1 MRRLAR
7 CSLGNETWRDP
18 DADPGPKGRASL
30 ISDRAREHIPLSI
43 PPGAKSNLA
52 VNLGMGVSSWK
63 EGEANATIRLSPEQT
78 ESDGSVPFGSLAAI
92 ADNNNATAN
101 INSANWSDNSI
112 LIEVAYQATRVAR
125 GTVEVRSFN
134 SAYNELMGISQ
145 GVMLDEQGPFGQ
157 CQSTSVTVPGRP
169 TLASS
174 GMASESHVELPQV
187 DHVSFPWES
196 DLPPAPIDVYLKGGL
211 RLIEGGAMYTSQL
224 DSGWSSGYGSLH
236 GGAIGLLITR
246 AMRYA
251 AIAMSP
257 PNVDQVPISF
267 NINYVRPAMVASE
280 PIQAVARVVA
290 LTTRFCTLE
299 GELILPSGKP
309 ASRCRVI
316 HRLIPKD

>member
-1 MRRLAR
+1 ML
-7 CSLGNETWRDP
+7 
-18 DADPGPKGRASL
+18 
-30 ISDRAREHIPLSI
+30 SDRSRDHISPEI
-43 PPGAKSNLA
+43 PPNAGSNLTA
-52 VNLGMGVSSWK
+52 NLGLGVSTWK
-63 EGEANATIRLSPEQT
+63 DGEANATIRLSPEQM

-101 INSANWSDNSI
+101 INSANWDDNSI
-112 LIEVAYQATRVAR
+112 LIEVAYQATRAAR
-125 GTVEVRSFN
+125 GTVEVRSSN

-145 GVMLDEQGPFGQ
+145 GVMLDDEGPFGQ

-169 TLASS
+169 MLADRLGS
-174 GMASESHVELPQV
+174 GSLGELPHV
-187 DHVSFPWES
+187 DHISFPWES
-196 DLPPAPIDVYLKGGL
+196 DLAPAPIDVYLKGGL
-211 RLIEGGAMYTSQL
+211 RLTEGGAIYTSQL
-224 DSGWSSGYGSLH
+224 DAGWSSGYGSLH

-251 AIAMSP
+251 AVAVSP
-257 PNVDQVPISF
+257 AHVEQVPISF
-267 NINYVRPAMVASE
+267 NINYVRPAMVVPE

-316 HRLIPKD
+316 HRLVPRD